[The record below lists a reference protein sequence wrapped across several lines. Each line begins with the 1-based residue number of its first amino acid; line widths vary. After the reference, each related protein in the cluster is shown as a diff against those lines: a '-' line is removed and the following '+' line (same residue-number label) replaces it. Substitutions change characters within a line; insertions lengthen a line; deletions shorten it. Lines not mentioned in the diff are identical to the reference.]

1 MEKYIGLKELRS
13 GLSGTVKEA
22 SGKSERF
29 IITRRGKPEAVLI
42 GADDYEDL
50 VETLEILSDRALMK
64 RFAKAKE
71 EVTQGMTVPFD
82 ELRSRIEKI

>member
-1 MEKYIGLKELRS
+1 MAKYVSLKELRP
-13 GLSGTVKEA
+13 GLPGVVKEA

-50 VETLEILSDRALMK
+50 LETLEILSDKPLMK
-64 RFAKAKE
+64 RLAKAKE

-82 ELRSRIEKI
+82 ELRSRVEIA

>member
-1 MEKYIGLKELRS
+1 MAKYVSLKELRP
-13 GLSGTVKEA
+13 GLPRVVKEA

-50 VETLEILSDRALMK
+50 VETLEILSDKALMK
-64 RFAKAKE
+64 RLAKGKE
-71 EVTQGMTVPFD
+71 EVEKGMTVPFD
-82 ELRSRIEKI
+82 ELRSRIEKV